1 MMLKTIQ
8 ASIYNPAP
16 KKRKKHK
23 GIAEINEA
31 LFIKALRDGS
41 GYQIG

>member
-23 GIAEINEA
+23 GIAVTNET
-31 LFIKALRDGS
+31 LFIKALRG
-41 GYQIG
+41 G